1 MFLKKALAVSI
12 LTAPV
17 ALTGCG
23 GGDATTD
30 TTSNK
35 ASLTVAMTD
44 GPVDSATAVVIEVTG
59 IAVKPVEGEAI
70 TIEFDTP
77 KSIDLLQLQGS
88 DATDLVQ
95 SLELEAGEYA
105 WVRVFINAT
114 NDGVLDSYMAFED
127 GTTVELDMPFGAE
140 AGLKVARH
148 FTLIEGED
156 ATFTIDFDLRKSLF
170 QSERHL
176 PTTLR
181 PSMRM
186 VPNHRSGH
194 LHGSLDAMLVSD
206 LCADPAAELGAVY
219 VYSGSEATPTD
230 VNGGEADPIASA
242 LVKMTD
248 EGEYRYRIGF
258 LEAGNYT
265 VAYTCDAAGDNPD
278 EVNELQFAVLE
289 PITIAEREE
298 HEHGFDMD
306 APRKDWEETVCDF
319 AMTEGGAEDASE
331 AEATD
336 TDAESEATETS
347 EKPSFDR
354 LRDWCA
360 GEPHEW
366 LPREHD
372 EDSEEGDWV
381 RPELPEF
388 PELPEYPVENGE
400 EGEWERPEFPSMPEP
415 EADDATDSEEA
426 MPEERPE
433 YPRPEHGDHE
443 AEETADDSEE
453 TETEDAV
460 EADAI

>member
-44 GPVDSATAVVIEVTG
+44 GPVDAATAVVIEVTG
-59 IAVKPVEGEAI
+59 IAVKPVDGEVI
-70 TIEFDTP
+70 TVEFDTP

-88 DATDLVQ
+88 DATNLVQ
-95 SLELEAGEYA
+95 ELALEAGDYA

-114 NDGVLDSYMAFED
+114 DDGVLDSYMAFED

-140 AGLKVARH
+140 EGLKVARR

-170 QSERHL
+170 QRERHL

-206 LCADPAAELGAVY
+206 LCADPAAEIGAVY
-219 VYSGSEATPTD
+219 VYGGSDATPTD

-258 LEAGNYT
+258 LEAGDYT
-265 VAYTCDAAGDNPD
+265 VAYTCDAASDNPD
-278 EVNELQFAVLE
+278 EVNELQFAMLE

-298 HEHGFDMD
+298 HEHGFEMD
-306 APRKDWEETVCDF
+306 APRKDWKETVCDEVLVEETEEGSEE
-319 AMTEGGAEDASE
+319 AAVEETEG
-331 AEATD
+331 
-336 TDAESEATETS
+336 ESEAAEVTS
-347 EKPSFDR
+347 EKPFFHR

-360 GEPHEW
+360 GEPREW
-366 LPREHD
+366 LPRDHEHNE
-372 EDSEEGDWV
+372 EDGDWE
-381 RPELPEF
+381 RPELELPELPELPEF
-388 PELPEYPVENGE
+388 PIEEGE
-400 EGEWERPEFPSMPEP
+400 EGEWERPEFPNVDGE
-415 EADDATDSEEA
+415 DLL
-426 MPEERPE
+426 PEERPE
-433 YPRPEHGDHE
+433 YPRPVRGDHDADD
-443 AEETADDSEE
+443 AEEAADDSEE
-453 TETEDAV
+453 TETEEAV
-460 EADAI
+460 EAETV